1 MLRGRSLMVLL
12 IARERRLAPTWTLA
26 STRLVSADVPPLERL
41 SPDRLVGLTS
51 ALTLLSL

>member
-1 MLRGRSLMVLL
+1 MVLL